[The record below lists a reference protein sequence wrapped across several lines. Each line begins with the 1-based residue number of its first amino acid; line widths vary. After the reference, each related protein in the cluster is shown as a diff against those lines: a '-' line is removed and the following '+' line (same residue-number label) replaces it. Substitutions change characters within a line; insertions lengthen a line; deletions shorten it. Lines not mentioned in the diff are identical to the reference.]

1 MKNIIRAIKRAYA
14 RKTGRVVII
23 NGAPYYARGRNA

>member
-1 MKNIIRAIKRAYA
+1 MNKIIRAIKRAYA

-23 NGAPYYARGRNA
+23 NGAPYYARGRK